1 MLVQFLLLFTSS
13 ALQSNDFGANE
24 DPGTCICDLT
34 VASCDLHCCCDL
46 DCDPVS
52 PTQALISLWS
62 TDDIER
68 NTCVNEKLSTWGQQY
83 CVKRAGE
90 YVQNAGNKA
99 KTLQDSV
106 STLLCVEVD
115 NSPFQG
121 RFYKL
126 TGEFDVNI
134 DTVKSMEILRT
145 DYTDTLAAQP
155 IVAATSF
162 QTGEKMISYLNENLQ
177 FGSIWPIPGPD
188 STGLCS
194 DLNPAKWLIGQQSD
208 PCVRTFTLCTDP
220 TLDYTTY
227 TAGLKIASSPA
238 FTGNFK
244 DLVPVVVR
252 KLSLVQAT
260 GMVEVLSTTTTGTP
274 YGSNCICSGV
284 VLEAHYTVLTNPEN
298 TALVS
303 VFADLVTGTTS
314 SCSVIQRFSLSF
326 QSNTV
331 VMARSGNP
339 GYLPGLPVLFKS
351 TAGSVDI
358 VNLKLGGVNADGS
371 CNTQGA
377 AYYLSSSPTL
387 TFRSELIYT
396 CFQTFTYSQLQQY
409 CESNPANYDSM
420 FFALKALPAYVA
432 MFGNADF
439 TNIDDFLPLNLTTG
453 FASVWDESS
462 GACNLTHTMV
472 IELVTAEIGAASNP
486 QPKIVD
492 ARVYFRPGT

>member
-1 MLVQFLLLFTSS
+1 MLVQFLLLLSSS
-13 ALQSNDFGANE
+13 ARESNDFGENE

-34 VASCDLHCCCDL
+34 VASCDLHCCCDV
-46 DCDPVS
+46 DCDSVS
-52 PTQALISLWS
+52 PIQALISLWD

-83 CVKRAGE
+83 CVKRGGE

-121 RFYKL
+121 RFYEL
-126 TGEFDVNI
+126 IDEFEVSI
-134 DTVKSMEILRT
+134 DTVKAMESLRT
-145 DYTDTLAAQP
+145 DYTDTLASQP
-155 IVAATSF
+155 IVPATSF
-162 QTGEKMISYLNENLQ
+162 ETGEKMISYFNENLQ

-188 STGLCS
+188 STGICS
-194 DLNPAKWLIGQQSD
+194 DLNPAKWLLGQHSD
-208 PCVRTFTLCTDP
+208 PCFRSFTLCTEPALDP
-220 TLDYTTY
+220 TTY
-227 TAGLKIASSPA
+227 TSGLKIASSPA
-238 FTGNFK
+238 FTGNLQG
-244 DLVPVVVR
+244 LVPVIVR
-252 KLSLVQAT
+252 KLSLVQAS
-260 GMVEVLSTTTTGTP
+260 GMVEVLSTNTTGTP
-274 YGSNCICSGV
+274 YGSNCRCSGV
-284 VLEAHYTVLTNPEN
+284 VTETHYTVVTNPEE
-298 TALVS
+298 TILVS
-303 VFADLVTGTTS
+303 VFADLVIGMTS
-314 SCSVIQRFSLSF
+314 ACNIMQKFSLSF

-358 VNLKLGGVNADGS
+358 ANLKLGGVNADGS
-371 CNTQGA
+371 CTTEGT
-377 AYYLSSSPTL
+377 AYFLSSSPVIS
-387 TFRSELIYT
+387 FRSELIYT

-409 CESNPANYDSM
+409 CQSNTAHFDSA
-420 FFALKALPAYVA
+420 FFAQKTLPAYVA
-432 MFGNADF
+432 MFGNPDP
-439 TNIDDFLPLNLTTG
+439 TNIDDFLPLNITTG
-453 FASVWDESS
+453 FASIWDEAA

-472 IELVTAEIGAASNP
+472 IELITAEIGAVSNP